1 MFPTAEGTQTEH
13 KEKDDFDMPGDGAIS
28 PGQDKVLA
36 QLRGM
41 SLSERDE
48 VIDTLISQENF

>member
-1 MFPTAEGTQTEH
+1 MAEGTQTEC
-13 KEKDDFDMPGDGAIS
+13 KEKDNFNMLEDGAVS

-36 QLRGM
+36 QLQGM

-48 VIDTLISQENF
+48 VIDALISQENF

>member
-1 MFPTAEGTQTEH
+1 MFPMADGTLTKR
-13 KEKDDFDMPGDGAIS
+13 KEKDDFDMLGEGAIS

-41 SLSERDE
+41 SLSERDK
-48 VIDTLISQENF
+48 VIDALISQENF